1 MATEI
6 ERQRLRM
13 DLGFAANDAI
23 SLPDETIDA
32 IFVEAGDKFTDPAS
46 ALIDTRVIS
55 LRRMVMQ
62 AANEV
67 DYTQNNTSEKAS
79 QRYDHLV
86 RELRRWEGLL
96 EDAIS
101 LSSDS
106 GAARSGKPMQNP
118 PRIKEYPGGF
128 VW

>member
-1 MATEI
+1 MATET

-13 DLGFAANDAI
+13 DLGFAANDAL
-23 SLPDETIDA
+23 SLSDETIDA
-32 IFVEAGDKFTDPAS
+32 VFVEAGERFEDPAS
-46 ALIDTRVIS
+46 ALISTRVIL
-55 LRRMVMQ
+55 LRRMLMQ

-67 DYTQNNTSEKAS
+67 DYTQNNTTEKAS
-79 QRYDHLV
+79 QRYDHLA
-86 RELRRWEGLL
+86 REFRRWEGLL
-96 EDAIS
+96 EDAII

-106 GAARSGKPMQNP
+106 GAVRSGKPTQIP